1 MKRDDSVLG
10 LLLQSVSTIT
20 AKNAEIEKLKEEI
33 RQLKEQ
39 NNTPI
44 YITLNIDGV
53 ELVKKAK

>member
-44 YITLNIDGV
+44 YITINNDGV